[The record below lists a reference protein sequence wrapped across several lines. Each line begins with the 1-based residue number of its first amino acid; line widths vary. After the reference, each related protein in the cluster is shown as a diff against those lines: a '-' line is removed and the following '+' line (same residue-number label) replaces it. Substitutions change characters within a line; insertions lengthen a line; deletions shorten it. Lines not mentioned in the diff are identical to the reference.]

1 MALYDG
7 PSINSAPRD
16 SEEEEGPESGETQPL
31 LSTEEGS
38 AQCCSARFN
47 LAFLMFLGFCMV
59 YALRVNLSV
68 VMVAMVNGTVTQPI
82 GNSSQAEV
90 CPKHSS
96 PEGNSTNE
104 GPPGV
109 PQYDWSS
116 ETQGVILSSFFYG
129 YILTQVVGGYVS
141 DRFGGKLFLG
151 LGVLCTAVLT
161 LLTPLAASLGVP
173 YLIALRAAEGVGEG
187 VSFPAMNAMWARWA
201 PPLERSR
208 LVTFSAAGVSFGTF
222 VALPLTGFMC
232 QSLGWPSVF
241 YIFGAAG
248 CVWSVFWFT
257 LVSDEPR
264 SHPRISKSE
273 LNYITDSIG
282 SQGSAQGWSVPALS
296 MLGSL
301 PLWSIVVA
309 HFSANWSYYTLLTT
323 LPTYMDQVLRFNIK
337 ENGFLSALPYLCCFP
352 VGLLSGVLADF
363 LQERRLL
370 STTAVRKIFT
380 VSGMVFPAVFLV
392 ATAFIGCDYRWAV
405 AFLTVSSALSGIISA
420 GFSMNHLDIAP
431 RYAGILLGITNSF
444 GTIPGIAAPTVVGYL
459 TAQHSLSGWRL
470 VFFISAGIN
479 VFGALFYCICGT
491 GQLQS
496 WAREEQRPGEGHKDR
511 WAGDC

>member
-1 MALYDG
+1 MALYNG

-104 GPPGV
+104 GPPG
-109 PQYDWSS
+109 
-116 ETQGVILSSFFYG
+116 
-129 YILTQVVGGYVS
+129 
-141 DRFGGKLFLG
+141 
-151 LGVLCTAVLT
+151 
-161 LLTPLAASLGVP
+161 
-173 YLIALRAAEGVGEG
+173 G

-444 GTIPGIAAPTVVGYL
+444 GTIPGIAAPTVVIVLNHPGQINAGYAPVL
-459 TAQHSLSGWRL
+459 DCHTAHIACKFAELKEKIDRRSGKKLEDNPKFVKSGDAAIVNMVPGKPMCVESFSDYPPLGRFA
-470 VFFISAGIN
+470 VRDMRQTVAVGVIKAVDKKAPGAGKVTKSA
-479 VFGALFYCICGT
+479 VKA
-491 GQLQS
+491 
-496 WAREEQRPGEGHKDR
+496 AKK
-511 WAGDC
+511 